1 MKKTILGLL
10 LLSTTSAFAFGVN
23 LSEQGQMSLDELVEM
38 GTENVQCTQTE
49 PRCIL
54 MGTSYGIQ
62 YMGQKINEVVLT
74 ETSMGS
80 YAASQLKKLK
90 QDGLCK

>member
-1 MKKTILGLL
+1 MKKTILGILI
-10 LLSTTSAFAFGVN
+10 LSTANAFAFGVN
-23 LSEQGQMSLDELVEM
+23 LGEQGIMSVDELVEM
-38 GTENVQCTQTE
+38 GAEHVQCTQVE
-49 PRCIL
+49 PRCVL
-54 MGTSYGIQ
+54 MGTNYGIQ
-62 YMGQKINEVVLT
+62 YPGKSIKEVVLT